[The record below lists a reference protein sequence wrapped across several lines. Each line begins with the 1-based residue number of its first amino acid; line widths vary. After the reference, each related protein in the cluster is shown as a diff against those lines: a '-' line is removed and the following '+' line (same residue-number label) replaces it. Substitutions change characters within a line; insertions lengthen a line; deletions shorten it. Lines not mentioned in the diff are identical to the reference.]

1 MRSTISLWIAFAC
14 ALLAA
19 PAPTMAQINFERTAY
34 YLSLGDSIAAGEGAL
49 PVTHGFVYQ
58 LYDQGAFGRK
68 QDVDFSNIAI
78 KGITTDEVQLLQVPQ
93 ALCIQPPRI
102 AIAPSVITLTAGA
115 NDFFVYLAQGLP
127 QNPLVEIPAVADQI
141 AAKVANIIRSLVFGL
156 PGLPAHC
163 ARNGIPG
170 IRVMA
175 FNYYGFAHPDPQID
189 FLLNLALQSFTTGLQ
204 ARIAQIQ
211 ADIQATGRTARV
223 GLVDTFFAMQGRD
236 GLLLIEK
243 RNGFSGAFEFE
254 IHPTN
259 AGHAVIAKEFEQVWS
274 GLR

>member
-1 MRSTISLWIAFAC
+1 MRSTFRLWIV
-14 ALLAA
+14 LASA
-19 PAPTMAQINFERTAY
+19 PLVAPGEAMAQINFEKTAY

-58 LYDQGAFGRK
+58 LYDQGTFGRK
-68 QDVDFSNIAI
+68 QDVDFSNIGI
-78 KGITTDEVQLLQVPQ
+78 KGATSDEVQLLQVPQ

-102 AIAPSVITLTAGA
+102 GLAPSVITLTAGA
-115 NDFFVYLAQGLP
+115 NDFFIYLAQGLP
-127 QNPLVEIPAVADQI
+127 QNPLAEIPAVADAI
-141 AAKVANIIRSLVFGL
+141 AGKVANIIRSLVFGI

-223 GLVDTFFAMQGRD
+223 GLVDTFFAMQGRG

-243 RNGFSGAFEFE
+243 RNGFTGAFEFE

-259 AGHAVIAKEFEQVWS
+259 AGHTVIAKEFEHVWS
-274 GLR
+274 GLQ

>member
-1 MRSTISLWIAFAC
+1 MRSTIRLWIAFTC

-19 PAPTMAQINFERTAY
+19 PAPTLAQINFERTAY
-34 YLSLGDSIAAGEGAL
+34 YLSMGDSIAAGEGAL

-58 LYDQGAFGRK
+58 LYDRGAFGRK
-68 QDVDFSNIAI
+68 QDVDFSNIGM
-78 KGITTDEVQLLQVPQ
+78 KGITTDEVQLLQVFQ

-102 AIAPSVITLTAGA
+102 AIAPSVVTLTAGA
-115 NDFFVYLAQGLP
+115 NDFFIYLAQGLP

-163 ARNGIPG
+163 AQNGIPG

-189 FLLNLALQSFTTGLQ
+189 FLLNLALQSFSAGLQ
-204 ARIAQIQ
+204 ARLTQIQ
-211 ADIQATGRTARV
+211 TDIQATGRTARV
-223 GLVDTFFAMQGRD
+223 GLVDTLSAMQNRD
-236 GLLLIEK
+236 GLLLIDR
-243 RNGFSGAFEFE
+243 RNGFSGAFAFE

-259 AGHAVIAKEFEQVWS
+259 AGHSVIAREFERVWET
-274 GLR
+274 LR